1 MEPELLAPSSP
12 RAVPP
17 RMPPEPEVEAET
29 LAGLIYETLKRMP
42 DEEEVLETDGLRI
55 IVKKMKGPKV
65 VLAKVV
71 KLD

>member
-1 MEPELLAPSSP
+1 MRGDTPLAKVERLLG
-12 RAVPP
+12 VDLDHI
-17 RMPPEPEVEAET
+17 EAET